1 MLNEV
6 CDLVTDEILDPE
18 SPHICGT
25 DDQGYQCPSEYIC
38 KKHWDGPNYGIT
50 NFDNIGYG
58 MLTVFQCI
66 TMEGWTD
73 VMYWTSDAIGATY
86 TWLYFVPLIIL
97 GSFFMLNLVLGV
109 LSGLDIPLQLQ
120 QLILFCIQGLR
131 KTLQIIKF
139 ITRQKLYA
147 KIEKTHNLMKIF
159 TF

>member
-1 MLNEV
+1 MTSFPNFVVFAEQILNP
-6 CDLVTDEILDPE
+6 DAP
-18 SPHICGT
+18 PICGT
-25 DDQGYQCPSEYIC
+25 DDQGYQCPENYVC
-38 KKHWDGPNYGIT
+38 KKYWDGPNYGIT

-109 LSGLDIPLQLQ
+109 LSGYVHITCLLVYTILARMSTGEVYCKTSWAALSVLSILIIRKKLIVSPL
-120 QLILFCIQGLR
+120 
-131 KTLQIIKF
+131 
-139 ITRQKLYA
+139 
-147 KIEKTHNLMKIF
+147 
-159 TF
+159 